1 MQSDNQ
7 SKAIVYCR
15 VSDPKQVTE
24 GHGLES
30 QETRC
35 REFAKNRGYEVVA
48 TYHERGITGKL
59 MDRPQI
65 QSMLKFLRSN
75 KNKEHYVVIIDDI
88 SRLARD
94 IETHIQLRTAISA
107 TGAKLES
114 PSIEFG
120 EDSDSRLVEHLLA
133 SVAAHQREKNA
144 ETTKNRMRARAMNGY
159 WVAHA
164 PVGYRYEKRDG
175 HGKMLVQD
183 EPVASIV
190 QEALT
195 GFAHGRFET
204 QSEVQRFLETHAA
217 YPKDRKGRVHFQR
230 VKELLNRVLYA
241 GRITLPGWGI
251 HNQPGKHEALISFE
265 EWTKIQKRLN
275 TQANAPIRKDVHQDF
290 PLRNF
295 VTCSC
300 CEAPM
305 TAGWTKGRNKYYGYY
320 VCQKK
325 GCDFYGKSIKKDH
338 IEGEFEKL
346 LKGITPPKP
355 LFDVASAM
363 FRELWDERS
372 HNKHKEI
379 FAIKKEKGLV
389 ERKIGNLLDRVIDAN
404 SQSLIT
410 AYEQKIKELEESK
423 VVLDEK
429 IANCGRALPSFED
442 HSRTAMK
449 FLENPYELWASDAL
463 EDRRNVLKLCFT
475 GKLCFDKN
483 EGFRTVPK
491 SLPFRVL
498 EDFSDPKSDMVP
510 RRGLEPP
517 HPKAH
522 GPEPCAS
529 TNSAIWALSASCPR
543 RQNVGNSI
551 GNHSFVN

>member
-1 MQSDNQ
+1 MQNDNDT
-7 SKAIVYCR
+7 KAIIYCR

-35 REFAKNRGYEVVA
+35 REFAKNRGYDVVA
-48 TYHERGITGKL
+48 AYHERGFTGKL
-59 MDRPQI
+59 LDRPQI
-65 QSMLKFLRSN
+65 QLLLKFLQLNGN
-75 KNKEHYVVIIDDI
+75 KARYVVIIDDI

-144 ETTKNRMRARAMNGY
+144 ETTQNRMRARVMNGY

-164 PVGYRYEKRDG
+164 PVGYRYEKREG
-175 HGKMLVQD
+175 HGKILVRD
-183 EPVASIV
+183 EPVASII

-195 GFAHGRFET
+195 GYAHGRFET
-204 QSEVQRFLETHAA
+204 QSEVQRFLESHAA
-217 YPKDRKGRVHFQR
+217 YPKDKQGRVHLQR
-230 VKELLNRVLYA
+230 VKELLSRVLYA
-241 GRITLPGWGI
+241 GRISLPNWGI
-251 HNQPGKHEALISFE
+251 HNHPGKHEALISFE

-275 TQANAPIRKDVHQDF
+275 DTQVTAPFRKDVNRDF

-320 VCQKK
+320 LCQTK
-325 GCDFYGKSIKKDH
+325 GCDLYGKSIKKEQ
-338 IEGEFEKL
+338 IESEFEEL
-346 LKGITPPKP
+346 LKGLTPPKP
-355 LFDVASAM
+355 LFDVARAM
-363 FRELWDERS
+363 FKELWDERS
-372 HNKHKEI
+372 HNRHKEI

-389 ERKIGNLLDRVIDAN
+389 ERKISNLLDRIIDTN
-404 SQSLIT
+404 NQSIAA
-410 AYEQKIKELEESK
+410 AYEKKIKELEQCK
-423 VVLDEK
+423 AVLDEK
-429 IANCGRALPSFED
+429 IVNCGRALPSFED

-449 FLENPYELWASDAL
+449 FLENPYELWDSEVL

-483 EGFRTVPK
+483 EGFRTARK
-491 SLPFRVL
+491 ALPFRVL
-498 EDFSDPKSDMVP
+498 EGLNDPKSGMVP
-510 RRGLEPP
+510 EENPNPNPLQSVEIQKRLSVSR
-517 HPKAH
+517 
-522 GPEPCAS
+522 S
-529 TNSAIWALSASCPR
+529 TS
-543 RQNVGNSI
+543 
-551 GNHSFVN
+551 HF

>member
-1 MQSDNQ
+1 MQNDNKL
-7 SKAIVYCR
+7 KAIIYCR

-48 TYHERGITGKL
+48 AYHERGITGKL

-65 QSMLKFLRSN
+65 QLMLKFLQHN

-107 TGAKLES
+107 TGTKLES

-144 ETTKNRMRARAMNGY
+144 ETTKNRMRARSMNGY

-164 PVGYRYEKRDG
+164 PVGYRYEKREG
-175 HGKMLVQD
+175 HGKMLVRN

-204 QSEVQRFLETHAA
+204 QAEVQRFLESHAA

-230 VKELLNRVLYA
+230 VKELLTRVLYA
-241 GRITLPGWGI
+241 GRITLPKWGI
-251 HNQPGKHEALISFE
+251 HNQQGKHEALISFE
-265 EWTKIQKRLN
+265 DWTKIQKRLN
-275 TQANAPIRKDVHQDF
+275 TQASAPIRKDVHQDF

-305 TAGWTKGRNKYYGYY
+305 TAGWTKGRSKYYGYY
-320 VCQKK
+320 LCQTK
-325 GCDFYGKSIKKDH
+325 GCDLYGKSIKKEHVEDA
-338 IEGEFEKL
+338 FEEL
-346 LKGITPPKP
+346 LKSLIPPKP

-363 FRELWDERS
+363 FKELWDERS
-372 HNKHKEI
+372 HHRHKEM

-389 ERKIGNLLDRVIDAN
+389 ERKISNLLDRVIDAN
-404 SQSLIT
+404 NKSVIS

-423 VVLDEK
+423 AVLDEK
-429 IANCGRALPSFED
+429 
-442 HSRTAMK
+442 
-449 FLENPYELWASDAL
+449 
-463 EDRRNVLKLCFT
+463 
-475 GKLCFDKN
+475 
-483 EGFRTVPK
+483 
-491 SLPFRVL
+491 
-498 EDFSDPKSDMVP
+498 
-510 RRGLEPP
+510 
-517 HPKAH
+517 
-522 GPEPCAS
+522 
-529 TNSAIWALSASCPR
+529 
-543 RQNVGNSI
+543 
-551 GNHSFVN
+551 